1 MFGLVVRVSIG
12 FAGCML
18 LATVLREAV
27 TPLLDIVIDNGGE
40 NGQAQPIINAVG
52 GFVEFSPII
61 IIFTAA
67 LTLIAGGLAEARVG

>member
-18 LATVLREAV
+18 LGTVLAEAA
-27 TPLLDIVIDNGGE
+27 TPLVNIIIDNGGE
-40 NGQAQPIINAVG
+40 TGQSKPIINAIG
-52 GFVEFSPII
+52 GTIEYAPII

-67 LTLIAGGLAEARVG
+67 LTLIAGGLAEARLG